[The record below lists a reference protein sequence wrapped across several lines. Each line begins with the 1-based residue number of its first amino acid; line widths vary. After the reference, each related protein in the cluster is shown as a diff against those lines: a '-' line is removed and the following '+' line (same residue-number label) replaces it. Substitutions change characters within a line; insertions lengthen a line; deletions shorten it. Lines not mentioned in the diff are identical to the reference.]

1 MKKIK
6 LFAVSIVLAL
16 LSTNA
21 FAQAFEEGTK
31 VGAIGIGWPNIG
43 KLLYA
48 ADFAGS
54 GTDYKAT
61 GIGPLHGRFEFGL
74 TDRFGVGVSINYAS
88 YGAKWTEETSIYNP
102 VTGQY
107 TTGIYSYEIKTSAF
121 ALLIRGNRHWDVNDK
136 VDIFSGF
143 GIGYGGRNTKLTS
156 TDPTWVEDNTNAYEN
171 LIPIAFEWTLGMR
184 YYFNDNIGFYIE
196 GGYAKSILQ
205 GGIVAKF

>member
-61 GIGPLHGRFEFGL
+61 GFGPLHGRFEFGL
-74 TDRFGVGVSINYAS
+74 TDRFGLGVSINFVT
-88 YGAKWTEETSIYNP
+88 YGAKWTDVNGIYNST
-102 VTGQY
+102 TGLY
-107 TTGIYSYEIKTSAF
+107 TTGNYEIKTTALAF
-121 ALLIRGNRHWDVNDK
+121 LVRGNRHWDVNDK

-143 GIGYGGRNTKLTS
+143 GIGYGSRKTTLTS
-156 TDPTWVEDNTNAYEN
+156 NDPNWIDDNTTTYEN

-196 GGYAKSILQ
+196 GGYAKDILQ